1 MTINLI
7 LLAILGLFI
16 LLISANYLI
25 ENIVSLAKKIN
36 ISKNTV
42 SSSFLKINKNQIF
55 EIPDLPI
62 TLFSLIEKINIQ
74 LIKQRYNYQ
83 SKVFLKNFLS

>member
-7 LLAILGLFI
+7 LLTILGLFI

-36 ISKNTV
+36 ISKSIIGTDPSALVNTRLV
-42 SSSFLKINKNQIF
+42 NPSIYHNPIYQQGNYYNNGFCRNFSSG
-55 EIPDLPI
+55 
-62 TLFSLIEKINIQ
+62 
-74 LIKQRYNYQ
+74 
-83 SKVFLKNFLS
+83 